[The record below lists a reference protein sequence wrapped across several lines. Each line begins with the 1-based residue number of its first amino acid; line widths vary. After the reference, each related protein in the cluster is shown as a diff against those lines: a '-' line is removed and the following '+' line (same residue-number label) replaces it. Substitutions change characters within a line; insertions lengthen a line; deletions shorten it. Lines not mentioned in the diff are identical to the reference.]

1 MPRIALVGCGK
12 WGRNHARVL
21 HEMGCLA
28 LLCDEQASA
37 LSQVQ
42 EGCPGVPGTTS
53 FDELVAVPLDGVVV
67 ATPAAMHATQ
77 VTRLLEAGRHV
88 LVEKPLALTLA
99 EGRGLVEL
107 AQRKGLVLRVGH
119 ILEHHPARQ
128 RIRELLADGRLG
140 QVLSARLNRTS
151 LGTIRSVEDVLFS
164 FAPHDIAFALE
175 LGQGLP
181 ASVTAVGFDLLDRG
195 IADTAV
201 IVLQFPAQALAQG
214 PSSSTSP
221 HPAPASATIDQSL
234 PREESRGPS
243 TISTASPGPLS
254 VQITVSWLEP
264 KKEHRALLVGTDGM
278 LEWNDTPE
286 GRGITLTRTVTEPGT
301 PPTVKAVERQS
312 IDIPAGEP
320 LRRELEAF
328 VSAIQEN
335 GTQGLGDARSG
346 LDVLT
351 VLEACSRSAKL
362 GRKIRM
368 EEVTRNW
375 FSHESAVVH
384 PTAQVGEGSSIWHF
398 CHVMQGTCIGR
409 NVTMGQNCFVAK
421 GVCIGD
427 GCRLQNN
434 ISVYEGVILEEDV
447 FVGPS
452 AVFTNVRFPRAFVS
466 RKSEYETT
474 RVCKGATIGAN
485 ATIVCG
491 VTIGA
496 HAFIA
501 AGAVVTK
508 DVPPFTLVEGVPA
521 VKSGHMCSCGE
532 RLPRS
537 DGDTL
542 TCRRCKS
549 TYRKTP
555 SGVEP
560 ERG

>member
-1 MPRIALVGCGK
+1 MSTNMPRIALLGCGK

-28 LLCDEQASA
+28 LLCDERAEA
-37 LSQVQ
+37 LEQVKAT
-42 EGCPGVPGTTS
+42 CPGVPATTS
-53 FDELVAVPLDGVVV
+53 IDEILSARPDGVVV
-67 ATPAAMHATQ
+67 ATPAAAHAAHA
-77 VTRLLEAGRHV
+77 TRLLEAGLHV
-88 LVEKPLALTLA
+88 LVEKPLALTVADGRRLVALA
-99 EGRGLVEL
+99 EEHRRVL
-107 AQRKGLVLRVGH
+107 AVGH

-128 RIRELLADGRLG
+128 RIRELLAEGRLG
-140 QVLSARLNRTS
+140 AVLSARLNRTG

-175 LGQGLP
+175 LGRGLP
-181 ASVTAVGFDLLDRG
+181 VTVTAVGFDLFGRG

-201 IVLQFPAQALAQG
+201 IVLGFA
-214 PSSSTSP
+214 
-221 HPAPASATIDQSL
+221 
-234 PREESRGPS
+234 E
-243 TISTASPGPLS
+243 TAARPLS

-264 KKEHRALLVGTDGM
+264 KKEHRALLVGTEGM

-301 PPTVKAVERQS
+301 PPTVKVVDRES
-312 IDIPAGEP
+312 IDIPEGEP
-320 LRRELEAF
+320 LRRELDAF
-328 VSAIQEN
+328 VRAIREN
-335 GTQGLGDARSG
+335 DLAGLSDGSSG
-346 LDVLT
+346 LDVLA
-351 VLEACSRSAKL
+351 VLEACARSAKQ
-362 GRKIRM
+362 GRRVRM

-375 FSHESAVVH
+375 FAHESAVVH
-384 PTAQVGEGSSIWHF
+384 PTAEVGEGTSIWHF
-398 CHVMQGTCIGR
+398 CHVMQGTHLGR
-409 NVTMGQNCFVAK
+409 DVTMGQNCFIAK
-421 GVCIGD
+421 GVSIGD

-508 DVPPFTLVEGVPA
+508 DVPPYTLVEGVPA
-521 VKSGHMCSCGE
+521 VKSRHMCSCGE

-537 DGDTL
+537 DGDVL
-542 TCRRCKS
+542 TCRRCKAA
-549 TYRKTP
+549 YRKTP
-555 SGVEP
+555 SGVAP
-560 ERG
+560 ERK

>member
-1 MPRIALVGCGK
+1 MSSDMPKIALVGCGK

-28 LLCDEQASA
+28 LVCDEREET
-37 LSQVQ
+37 LGQVLAT
-42 EGCPGVPGTTS
+42 CPGVGSTTS
-53 FDELVAVPLDGVVV
+53 LDELLQAPVDGVVV
-67 ATPAAMHATQ
+67 ATPAALHATHA
-77 VTRLLEAGRHV
+77 TRLLEAGRHV

-99 EGRGLVEL
+99 DGRRLVEL
-107 AQRKGLVLRVGH
+107 AEKHGRVLRVGH
-119 ILEHHPARQ
+119 ILDHHPARQ
-128 RIRELLADGRLG
+128 RIRELLAEGRLG
-140 QVLSARLNRTS
+140 DILSVRLNRTS

-164 FAPHDIAFALE
+164 FAPHDMAFALE
-175 LGQGLP
+175 LGHGLP
-181 ASVTAVGFDLLDRG
+181 ATVTAVGFDLFGRG
-195 IADTAV
+195 IADSAV
-201 IVLQFPAQALAQG
+201 IVLEFPADR
-214 PSSSTSP
+214 P
-221 HPAPASATIDQSL
+221 H
-234 PREESRGPS
+234 
-243 TISTASPGPLS
+243 PLS
-254 VQITVSWLEP
+254 VQITVSWMEP
-264 KKEHRALLVGTDGM
+264 KKEHRALLIGKEGM

-286 GRGITLTRTVTEPGT
+286 GRGITLTRTTTEPGT
-301 PPTVKAVERQS
+301 PPVVKAVDRER
-312 IDIPAGEP
+312 IDIPPGEP
-320 LRRELEAF
+320 LRRELDAF
-328 VSAIQEN
+328 VSAIQDN
-335 GTQGLGDARSG
+335 KARGLGDARSG
-346 LDVLT
+346 LDVLA
-351 VLEACSRSAKL
+351 VLEACARSAKL
-362 GRKIRM
+362 GRRVRM

-375 FSHESAVVH
+375 FAHESAVVH
-384 PTAQVGEGSSIWHF
+384 PTAEVGEATSIWHF
-398 CHVMQGTCIGR
+398 CHVMQDTHIGR
-409 NVTMGQNCFVAK
+409 NVTMGQNCFIAK
-421 GVCIGD
+421 GVTIGD

-537 DGDTL
+537 DGDIL
-542 TCRRCKS
+542 TCRRCKAA
-549 TYRKTP
+549 YRRTP
-555 SGVEP
+555 SGVVP
-560 ERG
+560 EKG